1 MRLLIPRSLLACV
14 ATIAM
19 FGSAKA
25 QSKTT
30 GFSVHSLSWP
40 PFRAVQVW
48 APPAG
53 HGRKHEVL
61 LLLHGNQADSARLGL
76 LELRNQPGFGDRILI
91 VPALAGPG
99 YDWGTPEATRA
110 LASLV
115 DEVVRSFPADAGHV
129 FVMGYSAGASR
140 VLPVALAMHAPVAGI
155 VALAGDIGRPVR
167 ASTSSIAAIARTPV
181 LLICNSGDVGPNASC
196 ALDARNRALLTERG
210 VRDLEL
216 RRLEASH
223 ELDFSKLAPVVDEW
237 LRRRH

>member
-1 MRLLIPRSLLACV
+1 M
-14 ATIAM
+14 
-19 FGSAKA
+19 KA
-25 QSKTT
+25 QSKTS

-53 HGRKHEVL
+53 PGPKHEVL
-61 LLLHGNQADSARLGL
+61 LLLHGNQADSTRLGL

-99 YDWGTPEATRA
+99 YDWGTPATTRA

-115 DEVVRSFPADAGHV
+115 DEVVRSFPADAGQV

-140 VLPVALAMHAPVAGI
+140 VLPVALAMHEPVAGI
-155 VALAGDIGRPVR
+155 IALAGDIGRPLR
-167 ASTSSIAAIARTPV
+167 SSTSSTATIARTPV

-196 ALDARNRALLTERG
+196 ALDARNHDLLTARG
-210 VRDLEL
+210 ARDIEM

-223 ELDFSKLAPVVDEW
+223 AIEFPKLAPVVDEW
-237 LRRRH
+237 LRRRHRGPMRATVSR